1 MSNPLQILNVT
12 RQQFGW
18 AAAGRLL
25 VDRLGARLLRR
36 HVMEVVWLDL
46 MNAASCQPVPG
57 FEFRFLTANEVWRYS
72 IDPSLD
78 LDRSLAGEIDSGE
91 SLCFAALD
99 NGRVAAY
106 GWYAIQRAAPRHC
119 FGVGIRLPAH
129 VSYMFKG
136 FTHPDYRGKRLH
148 AAVMGLAL
156 AALSA
161 REIRA
166 LISTVEWTNEA
177 SLRSCDRLGY
187 QRLGRIVQTGDSG
200 HRKVGVPASLHQQ
213 TGVAFVAE
221 SQWTVPANSLQPVV

>member
-1 MSNPLQILNVT
+1 MSHPLQILNAT

-25 VDRLGARLLRR
+25 VDRLGARLYQR

-46 MNAASCQPVPG
+46 MVAVACPPVPG
-57 FEFRFLTANEVWRYS
+57 FEFRFLTVNEVWRYS
-72 IDPSLD
+72 NDPSLD
-78 LDRSLAGEIDSGE
+78 LDVSLAGEIDRGE
-91 SLCFAALD
+91 SLCFTALE

-106 GWYAIQRAAPRHC
+106 GWYAIQRAAPGHC

-136 FTHPDYRGKRLH
+136 FTHPDYRGRRLH

-161 REIRA
+161 RGIRA

-187 QRLGRIVQTGDSG
+187 QRLGRIVQTGDTG
-200 HRKVGVPASLHQQ
+200 HRRVAVPAGLHQQ
-213 TGVAFVAE
+213 TGVEFVAASE
-221 SQWTVPANSLQPVV
+221 WTVPANPLQPAV